1 MITISYQRG
10 WFFRPVGGFLM
21 SKVRVMRKF
30 YIIAISLFALIG
42 CRDSVETPRHTIG
55 FASQVNRSIVEGVED
70 LHEGGGN

>member
-1 MITISYQRG
+1 
-10 WFFRPVGGFLM
+10 M

-42 CRDSVETPRHTIG
+42 CRDSVEAPRHTIG

-70 LHEGGGN
+70 LHEGGD